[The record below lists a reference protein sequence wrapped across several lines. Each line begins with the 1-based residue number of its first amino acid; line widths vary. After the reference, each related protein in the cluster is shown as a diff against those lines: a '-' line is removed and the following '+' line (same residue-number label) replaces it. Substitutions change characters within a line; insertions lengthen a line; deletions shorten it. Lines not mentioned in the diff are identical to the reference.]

1 MRAILACSAAIM
13 LAGCGGSIVSE
24 IENEVSRLQAGVEA
38 TRHTSWGDAGVTRL
52 EGDGGASVA
61 SAAANAEVPY
71 SMVIMAHD
79 IDVVEQALEANFLH
93 QFTTLVDDT
102 TTHSETFGGGNAGF
116 TAYLKEASIDNLMGV
131 NEGAIGYLKM
141 DGYDG
146 YAAYYL
152 DDAGKINVAV
162 FGPEYSPNTTP
173 TGTFTYKGMHLVS
186 ETAGFGQQGP
196 TEEVAL
202 GKMVL
207 TVDFDNGT
215 GTLQTENTANLACVS
230 VCDGSDDRPNGGL
243 EIAGNITV
251 DTTEG
256 TFTGNALNIT
266 ADTSNS
272 VADMAG
278 NTHDYSQNPW
288 ASHDGKTATILG
300 NIHGSADSVTGL
312 WYENTSGD
320 NAAEIGGAI
329 IGQKQ

>member
-1 MRAILACSAAIM
+1 MRAILTCSAAIM
-13 LAGCGGSIVSE
+13 LAGCGGGIVSE
-24 IENEVSRLQAGVEA
+24 IENEVSRLQAGVDVTEVV
-38 TRHTSWGDAGVTRL
+38 TWGDGAGVRDID
-52 EGDGGASVA
+52 GDGSSVGAGAASNDVA
-61 SAAANAEVPY
+61 Y
-71 SMVIMAHD
+71 SMVLMAHD
-79 IDVVEQALEANFLH
+79 IDAVEQALEADFLH
-93 QFTTLVDDT
+93 KFTTLVDDT

-116 TAYLKEASIDNLMGV
+116 TAYLKETSIDNLMGV
-131 NEGAIGYLKM
+131 NEGVIGYLKM
-141 DGYDG
+141 DGYEG

-152 DDAGKINVAV
+152 NDAGKINVAV

-256 TFTGNALNIT
+256 SFTGNAVNIT
-266 ADTSNS
+266 ADISNS
-272 VADMAG
+272 VVDMAG
-278 NTHDYSQNPW
+278 DTHDYSQNPW
-288 ASHDGKTATILG
+288 ASYDGKTATILG
-300 NIHGSADSVTGL
+300 NIHGSGDSVTGL

-320 NAAEIGGAI
+320 NAAAIGGAI